1 MAVERGARRTGIE
14 RIEIAMDESE
24 ELRSWRQGDA
34 RTAIEDFVSSVVD
47 GPDAVPPEERIAVF
61 DNDGTL
67 WSEKPMPTQLHY
79 VVEQWRVAAELHP
92 ELAERQPYRAAV
104 SGDLAWLGSA
114 IDKHYSGDD
123 ADLGVI
129 LQALG
134 GLTDGVS
141 VEKYAESVAQ
151 FFATATHPVLRR
163 PYADAVYQPMVEL
176 LRYLERHGFTCYI
189 VSGGERDFM
198 RPMTQSNYGIPPER
212 VIGSAFGLGYDA
224 EKAVVRYAPSL
235 AFFDDGPEKPV
246 RIWSRIGRRPLFA
259 AGNSNGDM
267 PMLDFARRGP
277 RPGVAL
283 LIHHDDDSRDD
294 APYDAGAEAALAGA
308 DDAGYVVVSVRDD
321 WETVFPGSPGA
332 FADVP

>member
-1 MAVERGARRTGIE
+1 
-14 RIEIAMDESE
+14 MDDPAQ
-24 ELRSWRQGDA
+24 LRSWNQGATRD
-34 RTAIEDFVSSVVD
+34 AIERFVLSVTE
-47 GPDAVPPEERIAVF
+47 GADAVPVEERIAVF

-79 VVEQWRVAAELHP
+79 VVEQWRVAAELDP
-92 ELAERQPYRAAV
+92 ELAQKQPYRAAV
-104 SGDLAWLGSA
+104 SGDLAWLGAA

-123 ADLGVI
+123 SDLGVI

-141 VEKYAESVAQ
+141 VEKYAESVAE
-151 FFATATHPVLRR
+151 FFATATHPVLQRR
-163 PYADAVYQPMVEL
+163 YADAVYQPMVEL
-176 LRYLERHGFTCYI
+176 LRYLEQHGFTCYI

-259 AGNSNGDM
+259 AGNSNGDI
-267 PMLDFARRGP
+267 PMLDFARRGS
-277 RPGVAL
+277 RPGLAL
-283 LIHHDDDSRDD
+283 LIHHDDDSREDT
-294 APYDAGAEAALAGA
+294 PYDAGAETALASA
-308 DDAGYVVVSVRDD
+308 VDAGYIVVSVRDD
-321 WETVFPGSPGA
+321 WESVFPGVSGSP
-332 FADVP
+332 ADVP